1 MKSTPSATK
10 VFKARTDALF
20 NGVLIFSIAI
30 CILPMWPLIRSG
42 ISSTEAL
49 IAFVVL
55 TATTLMMI
63 AFYTHTY
70 YTIDGNELHWRSS
83 ILFGKFSVS
92 SIQKIAVNKT
102 LWMGTRPAT
111 ARNGV
116 IIYYNKYDEI
126 YFSPSDNEAFVKA
139 LLEINP
145 EIEVVRE

>member
-1 MKSTPSATK
+1 MKSSHPTK

-30 CILPMWPLIRSG
+30 CVIPMWPLIHSG
-42 ISSTEAL
+42 ISSAEAL

-55 TATTLMMI
+55 AATTLMMI

-70 YTIDGNELHWRSS
+70 YTIDGNELRWRSS

-92 SIQKIAVNKT
+92 SIQKVAINKT
-102 LWMGTRPAT
+102 LWVGTRPAT

-126 YFSPSDNEAFVKA
+126 YFSPSDNEAFVAA

>member
-1 MKSTPSATK
+1 MKSANDIK

-20 NGVLIFSIAI
+20 NGLMIFSIAV
-30 CILPMWPLIRSG
+30 CVLPIWPLLRSG
-42 ISSTEAL
+42 ISGIEEL
-49 IAFVVL
+49 ITFVIL

-63 AFYTHTY
+63 SFYTHTY
-70 YTIDGNELHWRSS
+70 YRIDGDELRWRSS

-92 SIQKIAVNKT
+92 SIRKVVVNQT
-102 LWMGTRPAT
+102 LWVGTKPAT

-126 YFSPSDNEAFVKA
+126 YFSPADNEAFVAA

-145 EIEVVRE
+145 EIEVVRK

>member
-1 MKSTPSATK
+1 MKSSPPNK

-20 NGVLIFSIAI
+20 NGMLIFSIVI
-30 CILPMWPLIRSG
+30 CVIPMWPLIRSG
-42 ISSTEAL
+42 ISGVEAL
-49 IAFVVL
+49 IAFVIL
-55 TATTLMMI
+55 AATTLMMI

-70 YTIDGNELHWRSS
+70 YKIDGDELRWRSS

-92 SIQKIAVNKT
+92 SIHKIAINKT
-102 LWMGTRPAT
+102 LWVGTRPAT

-126 YFSPSDNEAFVKA
+126 YFSPADNEAFVKA

>member
-1 MKSTPSATK
+1 MKSSNSTK

-20 NGVLIFSIAI
+20 NGVLSFSIAVCVI
-30 CILPMWPLIRSG
+30 PMWPLIRSG
-42 ISSTEAL
+42 ISGAEDL
-49 IAFVVL
+49 IAFVIL
-55 TATTLMMI
+55 AATTLMMI

-70 YTIDGNELHWRSS
+70 YTVDGDELRWRSS
-83 ILFGKFSVS
+83 ILSGRFSVS
-92 SIQKIAVNKT
+92 SIHKVSVNKT
-102 LWMGTRPAT
+102 LWVGTRPAT

-126 YFSPSDNEAFVKA
+126 YFSPSDNEAFVAA

>member
-1 MKSTPSATK
+1 MKSSNATK

-30 CILPMWPLIRSG
+30 CVIPMLPLIRSG
-42 ISSTEAL
+42 ISEIEAL

-55 TATTLMMI
+55 AASTLMMI

-70 YTIDGNELHWRSS
+70 YTIDENELRWRSS

-102 LWMGTRPAT
+102 LWVGTRPAT

>member
-1 MKSTPSATK
+1 MKSANDIK

-20 NGVLIFSIAI
+20 NGLMIFSIVV
-30 CILPMWPLIRSG
+30 CVLPIWPLLRSG
-42 ISSTEAL
+42 ISGIEEL
-49 IAFVVL
+49 ITFVIL

-63 AFYTHTY
+63 SFYTHTY
-70 YTIDGNELHWRSS
+70 YRIDGDELRWRSS

-92 SIQKIAVNKT
+92 SILKVVVNQT
-102 LWMGTRPAT
+102 LWVGTKPAT

-126 YFSPSDNEAFVKA
+126 YFSPADNEAFVAA

-145 EIEVVRE
+145 EIEVVRK